1 MAAALIGNVIV
12 SNVSANISTQT
23 ITGKKGNGKK
33 QDLAN
38 NISVE
43 PSLGTG
49 NYTYKWVKVSGKP
62 ITISDDV
69 AKSINVIYDSLSE
82 SGSSN
87 VYCIVTDNGTGVQI
101 TTRNC
106 VLNWTDLT
114 TPITSV
120 SWITPDSTYDGSSKL
135 ITVESTVPPEA
146 GENYTITTTSA
157 TNAGEIA
164 STTITGTELYTGT
177 HTSPPLTIAK
187 AVITITSNDA
197 LITYGSS
204 VPTFDHTPT
213 GFVNDEDASVITGL
227 VTHSTTAT
235 STSNVGSYTITP
247 TISGLSAT
255 NYTFLASTGTL
266 TINKAVIT
274 ITTSNASMTYG
285 SSLPLFG
292 YTPTG
297 FVNSETASVIT
308 GTVSHSTTGTS
319 TSTVGSYTITPTISG
334 LTATNYSFSAVNGTL
349 TINKAVLTITTSNA
363 SMTYGSSLP
372 TFAYT
377 PTGFVNSETA
387 SVITGTV
394 THTTAGSSTSSV
406 GSYTITPTISG
417 LTATNYSFSAVNGTL
432 TISKAVI
439 TITTSNASMTYGSSV
454 PTSLFGYSLS
464 GLLNGDTS
472 NVVTGL
478 NGISV
483 GSAAHS
489 TTATSSSNVGT
500 YPIATNISGLSAT
513 NYSFTAANGTLTIS
527 KAVITIT
534 TSNASMT
541 YGSSLPLFGYTPTG
555 FVNSETASVIT
566 GTVSHSTT
574 GTSTST
580 VGSYTITPTISG
592 LTATNYSF
600 SAVNGTLTI
609 NKAVLTIT
617 TSNASMTYGSSL
629 PTFAYTPTGFVN
641 SETASVITGTV
652 THTTAGSSTSSVGSY
667 TITPVVS
674 GLTATNYSFTPANGT
689 LTISKAVLTITVNN
703 ATISYGSS
711 FPTFT
716 YTISGFKGSDSASAI
731 SLTVGYSVSGGPT
744 YNAGSYSIVPSVTS
758 FTATNYTFTTVYG
771 TLTITRPLTASIV
784 TGSATFNG
792 DPQSFTIDQINGTY
806 TGSTS
811 VSGTNAGTYTTTI
824 YGTGYYTGSVTGTLT
839 ISPATIT
846 LQAPLGYASVPSV
859 AYDGTT
865 KSVGYTVGGT
875 ARNNNSYTISSTSG
889 INPGVYTSTITSTT
903 TNYVVS
909 STYNS
914 FTWYITT
921 PLTASNKT
929 GSATYNGS
937 SQSFTITGI
946 NGTYSGSPTVS
957 GTGVE
962 VYTTTIYGTTFYTG
976 SVTGTLTIN
985 QAQLTATNTTSP
997 HTFYNRQQQSF
1008 SISGINAPSGS
1019 YFGSPTVYGTNA
1031 GSYTTRIFGTGN
1043 YTGYVDGTLTIYQ
1056 DVGYVD
1062 IFYGGVHDASRTTSV
1077 IVPVR
1082 TSNAAFTVTHSVS
1095 GDGAADAEHTSFGY
1109 GGPYNWNQ
1117 SYEPVPPGAVVRNK
1131 NPQTLGFVV
1140 TITARTNDSNYGV
1153 WTSETTV
1160 TFNAAPPPSG
1170 GTTAN
1175 E

>member
-177 HTSPPLTIAK
+177 HTSPPLTISK
-187 AVITITSNDA
+187 AVITITSNNTPM
-197 LITYGSS
+197 TYGSS

-285 SSLPLFG
+285 SSLPTFT

-297 FVNSETASVIT
+297 FVNSQ
-308 GTVSHSTTGTS
+308 
-319 TSTVGSYTITPTISG
+319 
-334 LTATNYSFSAVNGTL
+334 
-349 TINKAVLTITTSNA
+349 
-363 SMTYGSSLP
+363 
-372 TFAYT
+372 
-377 PTGFVNSETA
+377 TA

-394 THTTAGSSTSSV
+394 THTTGGSSTSNV

-439 TITTSNASMTYGSSV
+439 TITTSNASMTYGSSL
-454 PTSLFGYSLS
+454 PTFTYTPTGFVNSQTASVITGTVTHSATGS
-464 GLLNGDTS
+464 STS
-472 NVVTGL
+472 NV
-478 NGISV
+478 
-483 GSAAHS
+483 GSY
-489 TTATSSSNVGT
+489 TITPT
-500 YPIATNISGLSAT
+500 ISGLTAT
-513 NYSFTAANGTLTIS
+513 NYSFSAVNGTLTIS

-811 VSGTNAGTYTTTI
+811 VSGTNAGAYTTTI

-846 LQAPLGYASVPSV
+846 LQAPVGYASVPSV

-889 INPGVYTSTITSTT
+889 TNPGVYTSTITSTT

-1082 TSNAAFTVTHSVS
+1082 TSNAAFTVTHRVS